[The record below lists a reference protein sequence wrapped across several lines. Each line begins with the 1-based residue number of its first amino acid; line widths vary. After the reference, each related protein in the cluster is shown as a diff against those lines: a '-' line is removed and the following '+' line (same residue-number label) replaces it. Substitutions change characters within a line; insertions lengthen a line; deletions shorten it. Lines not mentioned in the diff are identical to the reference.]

1 MKTRLLLLMS
11 AIVLV
16 ACDSKLMDGFSKLD
30 KDVYFKIHTLGDGNE
45 KAKSGDKIYSQLE
58 VYGSSGKLIY
68 SNSLKSGAMHRFDI
82 SATKSIWNK
91 MFSVMHEGDSATFS
105 LVGDKLNLNK
115 LTQGK
120 IKEYP
125 GEITLSIKL
134 WKLISEQ
141 EQNASKI
148 RVVQDDLELQELR
161 DLNNYF
167 VENEIEPTRLLVDGI
182 YFQKMK
188 SGKGKRVQSGDAIW
202 INYKGYFLNGKEFDN
217 TYKRGQMLDFQLGK
231 PDQVI
236 RGFEIALSKMN
247 EGDKVKLY
255 LPSTFAF
262 GEAGSSNGQVPAFTA
277 VIYELELYQ
286 IN

>member
-1 MKTRLLLLMS
+1 MKTRLLLLIS

-30 KDVYFKIHTLGDGNE
+30 ESVYYKIHTLGDGNE
-45 KAKSGDKIYSQLE
+45 KAQSGDKIYAQIE
-58 VYGSSGKLIY
+58 VYGASGKMIY
-68 SNSLKSGAMHRFDI
+68 SNSLKSGVMHRFDI

-91 MFSVMHEGDSATFS
+91 MFSVMHEGDSATFA

-120 IKEYP
+120 VKESP

-161 DLNNYF
+161 DLSNYF
-167 VENEIEPTRLLVDGI
+167 VGNKIEATRLLVDGI

-202 INYKGYFLNGKEFDN
+202 INYRGYFLDGKEFDN
-217 TYKRGQMLDFQLGK
+217 TYKRGKMLDFKLGK

-236 RGFEIALSKMN
+236 RGFEIAISKMN

-255 LPSTFAF
+255 LPSNFAF
-262 GEAGSSNGQVPAFTA
+262 GETGSSNGKIPAFTS

>member
-1 MKTRLLLLMS
+1 MKTRLLIILFS
-11 AIVLV
+11 IVLV
-16 ACDSKLMDGFSKLD
+16 SCDSKLTDGFSKLEE
-30 KDVYFKIHTLGDGNE
+30 DVYFKIHSLGDGNE
-45 KAKSGDKIYSQLE
+45 KAKSGDKIYSQLD

-68 SNSLKSGAMHRFDI
+68 SNSLKSGAIHRFDV

-105 LVGDKLNLNK
+105 LVGDKLNLDK

-120 IKEYP
+120 IKDYP
-125 GEITLSIKL
+125 GEIMLSIKL

-141 EQNASKI
+141 EQNANKMQ
-148 RVVQDDLELQELR
+148 VVEDDLELQELR
-161 DLNNYF
+161 DLNDYF
-167 VENEIEPTRLLVDGI
+167 VKNEEVSTCLYVDGI
-182 YFQKMK
+182 YFEKVRF
-188 SGKGKRVQSGDAIW
+188 GNGKRAQSGDAVW

-255 LPSTFAF
+255 LPSSFAF
-262 GEAGSSNGQVPAFTA
+262 GETGSSNGQVPAFTS

>member
-1 MKTRLLLLMS
+1 MKNRILILCLSL
-11 AIVLV
+11 VLV

-30 KDVYFKIHTLGDGNE
+30 KDVYYKIHALGDGE
-45 KAKSGDKIYSQLE
+45 VKAKSGDKIYSQLDI
-58 VYGSSGKLIY
+58 YGTSGKLIY
-68 SNSLKSGAMHRFDI
+68 SNSLKSGAMHRFDV
-82 SATKSIWNK
+82 SNSGSIWNK

-105 LVGDKLNLNK
+105 LSGTELDLGK

-120 IKEYP
+120 INTYP

-134 WKLISEQ
+134 WKLISEL
-141 EQNASKI
+141 EQQATKI
-148 RVVQDDLELQELR
+148 RVVEDDLELQELR
-161 DLNNYF
+161 DLNAYF
-167 VENEIEPTRLLVDGI
+167 LNNDIDANRMLVDGI
-182 YFQKMK
+182 YYQKLR
-188 SGKGKRVQSGDAIW
+188 SGKGKRAQSGDAIW
-202 INYKGYFLNGKEFDN
+202 INYKGYFLDGKEFDN

-236 RGFEIALSKMN
+236 RGFEIALSIMN

-255 LPSTFAF
+255 LPSSFAF
-262 GEAGSSNGQVPAFTA
+262 GETGSSNGQVPPFTS